1 MYISQTEYNF
11 RNKDTRTR
19 YVFPASASM
28 HEFKT
33 IVFDNLNSISS
44 AIETWKE
51 LEREK
56 KKKEITQEITTCL
69 HVSSSP
75 PIYTRILSYKI
86 MEINSRVLLLV
97 AVARL
102 RRRRRLLRLL
112 LRVRMMMM
120 MHHVVVIVVVIVV
133 HVHLVRVAVGRRA
146 RRDLT
151 RQSVQRLKHF
161 HRSPPGGRIS
171 VPPSLGLV
179 HPWGTQDYSSFPVS
193 TEPQQ
198 PPNSNRLRV
207 STDAHSHAPSL
218 ARTFTLSLSI
228 TRATH
233 ELDIAREIHDQWIYI
248 YIYIFFFLLF
258 PLARSFARSLYLPP
272 STNTGHRKYTLYTR
286 HGWTGTNLSLGKFCS
301 TLLLHTLATVNA
313 RRETVG

>member
-1 MYISQTEYNF
+1 MY
-11 RNKDTRTR
+11 
-19 YVFPASASM
+19 
-28 HEFKT
+28 EFKT

-56 KKKEITQEITTCL
+56 KKKEITHEITACL

-207 STDAHSHAPSL
+207 SNRCALSRSL
-218 ARTFTLSLSI
+218 ARSHIHSLSLYYSSNARTWYSAQD
-228 TRATH
+228 TRPVN
-233 ELDIAREIHDQWIYI
+233 I
-248 YIYIFFFLLF
+248 YIYIFSSSFFSLSLAHSLALF
-258 PLARSFARSLYLPP
+258 ISLPP
-272 STNTGHRKYTLYTR
+272 RILDTESIHCTR
-286 HGWTGTNLSLGKFCS
+286 DTDEPAPICL
-301 TLLLHTLATVNA
+301 
-313 RRETVG
+313 

>member
-1 MYISQTEYNF
+1 MY
-11 RNKDTRTR
+11 
-19 YVFPASASM
+19 
-28 HEFKT
+28 EFKT

-56 KKKEITQEITTCL
+56 KKKEITHEITKCL

-207 STDAHSHAPSL
+207 SNRCALSRSL
-218 ARTFTLSLSI
+218 ARSHIHSLSLSI

-248 YIYIFFFLLF
+248 YIYFLLPSF
-258 PLARSFARSLYLPP
+258 PSRSLIR
-272 STNTGHRKYTLYTR
+272 S
-286 HGWTGTNLSLGKFCS
+286 LSLS
-301 TLLLHTLATVNA
+301 PSLHEYWTQKVYTVHETRMN
-313 RRETVG
+313 RHQFVSREILFDVTIAHSGHG

>member
-1 MYISQTEYNF
+1 MY
-11 RNKDTRTR
+11 
-19 YVFPASASM
+19 
-28 HEFKT
+28 EFKT

-56 KKKEITQEITTCL
+56 KKKEITQEITACL

-207 STDAHSHAPSL
+207 SNRCALSRSL
-218 ARTFTLSLSI
+218 ARSHIHSLSLYYSSNARTWYSARDTRPVNIYIYFLLPSFLSRSLTRSLSLSPSLHEYWTQKVYTVHE
-228 TRATH
+228 TRMNRH
-233 ELDIAREIHDQWIYI
+233 QFVSREI
-248 YIYIFFFLLF
+248 LF
-258 PLARSFARSLYLPP
+258 DVTIAHS
-272 STNTGHRKYTLYTR
+272 GH
-286 HGWTGTNLSLGKFCS
+286 G
-301 TLLLHTLATVNA
+301 
-313 RRETVG
+313 

>member
-1 MYISQTEYNF
+1 
-11 RNKDTRTR
+11 
-19 YVFPASASM
+19 M

-56 KKKEITQEITTCL
+56 KKKEITHEITKCL

-198 PPNSNRLRV
+198 LPNSNRLRV
-207 STDAHSHAPSL
+207 SNSHAPSL

-248 YIYIFFFLLF
+248 YIFSSSFFSLSLAHSLALF
-258 PLARSFARSLYLPP
+258 ISLPP
-272 STNTGHRKYTLYTR
+272 RILDTESIHCTR
-286 HGWTGTNLSLGKFCS
+286 DTDEPAPICL
-301 TLLLHTLATVNA
+301 
-313 RRETVG
+313 

>member
-1 MYISQTEYNF
+1 MHTCIFPKLNIIFVIKIREQ
-11 RNKDTRTR
+11 DTSSLLLPRCTNLKPSYSTTWTR
-19 YVFPASASM
+19 SRAPS
-28 HEFKT
+28 KLGK
-33 IVFDNLNSISS
+33 N
-44 AIETWKE
+44 WR
-51 LEREK
+51 ERK
-56 KKKEITQEITTCL
+56 KKKEITHEITKCL

-75 PIYTRILSYKI
+75 PINTRILSYKI

-207 STDAHSHAPSL
+207 SNSHAPSL

-233 ELDIAREIHDQWIYI
+233 ELDIARKIHDQWIYI
-248 YIYIFFFLLF
+248 YIYFLLPSF
-258 PLARSFARSLYLPP
+258 PSRSLIR
-272 STNTGHRKYTLYTR
+272 S
-286 HGWTGTNLSLGKFCS
+286 LSLS
-301 TLLLHTLATVNA
+301 PSLHEYWTQKVYTVHETRMN
-313 RRETVG
+313 RHQFVSREILFDVTIAHSGHG

>member
-28 HEFKT
+28 YEFKT

-56 KKKEITQEITTCL
+56 KKKEITHEITACL

-207 STDAHSHAPSL
+207 SNRCALSRSL
-218 ARTFTLSLSI
+218 ARSHIHSLSLYYSSNARTWYSARD
-228 TRATH
+228 TRPVN
-233 ELDIAREIHDQWIYI
+233 I
-248 YIYIFFFLLF
+248 YIYIFSSSFFSLSLAHSLALF
-258 PLARSFARSLYLPP
+258 ISLPP
-272 STNTGHRKYTLYTR
+272 RILDTESIHCTR
-286 HGWTGTNLSLGKFCS
+286 DTDEPAPICL
-301 TLLLHTLATVNA
+301 
-313 RRETVG
+313 

>member
-1 MYISQTEYNF
+1 MYIFQTEYNF

-56 KKKEITQEITTCL
+56 KKKEITHEITACL

-207 STDAHSHAPSL
+207 SNRCALSRSL
-218 ARTFTLSLSI
+218 ARSHIHSLSLYYSSNARTWYSAQD
-228 TRATH
+228 TR
-233 ELDIAREIHDQWIYI
+233 QWIYI
-248 YIYIFFFLLF
+248 YIFSSSFFSLSLAHSLALF
-258 PLARSFARSLYLPP
+258 ISLPP
-272 STNTGHRKYTLYTR
+272 RILDTESIHCTR
-286 HGWTGTNLSLGKFCS
+286 DTDEPAPICL
-301 TLLLHTLATVNA
+301 
-313 RRETVG
+313 

>member
-1 MYISQTEYNF
+1 
-11 RNKDTRTR
+11 
-19 YVFPASASM
+19 
-28 HEFKT
+28 
-33 IVFDNLNSISS
+33 
-44 AIETWKE
+44 
-51 LEREK
+51 
-56 KKKEITQEITTCL
+56 
-69 HVSSSP
+69 
-75 PIYTRILSYKI
+75 

-179 HPWGTQDYSSFPVS
+179 HP
-193 TEPQQ
+193 
-198 PPNSNRLRV
+198 
-207 STDAHSHAPSL
+207 
-218 ARTFTLSLSI
+218 
-228 TRATH
+228 
-233 ELDIAREIHDQWIYI
+233 
-248 YIYIFFFLLF
+248 
-258 PLARSFARSLYLPP
+258 
-272 STNTGHRKYTLYTR
+272 
-286 HGWTGTNLSLGKFCS
+286 
-301 TLLLHTLATVNA
+301 
-313 RRETVG
+313 

>member
-11 RNKDTRTR
+11 RNKDTRIR

-28 HEFKT
+28 YEFKT

-56 KKKEITQEITTCL
+56 KKKEITHEITKCL

-207 STDAHSHAPSL
+207 SNRCALSRSL
-218 ARTFTLSLSI
+218 ARSHIHSLSLYYSSNARTWYSARD
-228 TRATH
+228 TRPVN
-233 ELDIAREIHDQWIYI
+233 IYI
-248 YIYIFFFLLF
+248 YIYFLLPSF
-258 PLARSFARSLYLPP
+258 PSRSLIR
-272 STNTGHRKYTLYTR
+272 S
-286 HGWTGTNLSLGKFCS
+286 LSLS
-301 TLLLHTLATVNA
+301 PSLHEYWTQKVYTVHETRMN
-313 RRETVG
+313 RHQFVSREILFDVTIAHSGHG

>member
-1 MYISQTEYNF
+1 
-11 RNKDTRTR
+11 
-19 YVFPASASM
+19 M

-56 KKKEITQEITTCL
+56 KKKEITHEITKCL

-207 STDAHSHAPSL
+207 SNRCALSRSL
-218 ARTFTLSLSI
+218 ARSHIHSLSLYYSSNARTWYSARD
-228 TRATH
+228 TRPVN
-233 ELDIAREIHDQWIYI
+233 I
-248 YIYIFFFLLF
+248 YIYIFSSSFFSLSLAHSLALF
-258 PLARSFARSLYLPP
+258 ISLPP
-272 STNTGHRKYTLYTR
+272 RILDTESIHCTR
-286 HGWTGTNLSLGKFCS
+286 DTDEPAPICL
-301 TLLLHTLATVNA
+301 
-313 RRETVG
+313 

>member
-56 KKKEITQEITTCL
+56 KKKEITHEITACL

-207 STDAHSHAPSL
+207 SNRCALSRSL
-218 ARTFTLSLSI
+218 ARSHIHSLSLYYSSNARTWYSARD
-228 TRATH
+228 TRPVN
-233 ELDIAREIHDQWIYI
+233 I
-248 YIYIFFFLLF
+248 YIYIFSSSFFSLSLAHSLALF
-258 PLARSFARSLYLPP
+258 ISLPP
-272 STNTGHRKYTLYTR
+272 RILDTESIHCTR
-286 HGWTGTNLSLGKFCS
+286 DTDEPAPICL
-301 TLLLHTLATVNA
+301 
-313 RRETVG
+313 

>member
-11 RNKDTRTR
+11 RNKDTRR

-28 HEFKT
+28 YEFKT

-56 KKKEITQEITTCL
+56 KKKEITHEITACL

-207 STDAHSHAPSL
+207 SNRCALSRSL
-218 ARTFTLSLSI
+218 ARSHIHSLSLYYSSNARTWYSAQD
-228 TRATH
+228 TRPVN
-233 ELDIAREIHDQWIYI
+233 I

>member
-28 HEFKT
+28 YEFKT

-56 KKKEITQEITTCL
+56 KKKEITQEITACL

-207 STDAHSHAPSL
+207 SNRCALSRSL
-218 ARTFTLSLSI
+218 ARSHIHSLSLYYSSNARTWYSARD
-228 TRATH
+228 TRPVN
-233 ELDIAREIHDQWIYI
+233 I
-248 YIYIFFFLLF
+248 YIYIFSSSFFSLSLAHSLALF
-258 PLARSFARSLYLPP
+258 ISLPP
-272 STNTGHRKYTLYTR
+272 RILDTESIHCTR
-286 HGWTGTNLSLGKFCS
+286 DTDEPAPICL
-301 TLLLHTLATVNA
+301 
-313 RRETVG
+313 

>member
-11 RNKDTRTR
+11 RNKDTRR

-28 HEFKT
+28 YEFKT

-56 KKKEITQEITTCL
+56 KKKEITHEITKCL

-207 STDAHSHAPSL
+207 SNRCALSRSL
-218 ARTFTLSLSI
+218 ARSHIHSLSLYYSSNARTWYSARD
-228 TRATH
+228 TRPVN
-233 ELDIAREIHDQWIYI
+233 IYI
-248 YIYIFFFLLF
+248 YIYFLL
-258 PLARSFARSLYLPP
+258 PSFLSRSLIR
-272 STNTGHRKYTLYTR
+272 S
-286 HGWTGTNLSLGKFCS
+286 LSLS
-301 TLLLHTLATVNA
+301 PSLHEYWTQKVYTVHETRMN
-313 RRETVG
+313 RHQFVSREILFDVTIAHSGHG